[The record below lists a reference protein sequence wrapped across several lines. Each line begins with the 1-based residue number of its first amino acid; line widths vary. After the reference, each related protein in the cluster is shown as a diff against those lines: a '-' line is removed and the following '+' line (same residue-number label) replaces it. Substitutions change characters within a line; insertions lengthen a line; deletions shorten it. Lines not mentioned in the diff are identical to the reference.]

1 MGGAWDEDLLAAYFL
16 LVTFGWPLSQ
26 YETLPL
32 REREL
37 TKGMAL
43 KYMQAN
49 KNAMDEAKRR

>member
-16 LVTFGWPLSQ
+16 LVTFGWPLSR

-37 TKGMAL
+37 TKAMAL
-43 KYMQAN
+43 K
-49 KNAMDEAKRR
+49 

>member
-16 LVTFGWPLSQ
+16 LVTFGWPLSR

-37 TKGMAL
+37 TKAMAL
-43 KYMQAN
+43 KYMEAN
-49 KNAMDEAKRR
+49 KKAMEEAKRR